1 MEIILT
7 AVLVALV
14 AVVVGSGLGFQL
26 HNILSAKSQRAAEEA
41 SAQQMR
47 RSNARS
53 KEILLEAKEQALE
66 LRTNAQAQLNDEKL
80 TLQRQQSRLE
90 AREEILQ
97 GKSDA
102 VEKHES
108 LLQDQRTELIDEKSK
123 LNDLRQQAGEKLEAI
138 SSLSMSDARQQLL
151 DQAEEDIQ
159 FEIAR
164 RYRDAELVAQDEADD
179 KARLILAESM
189 QRLASEVVSEATV
202 TSISL
207 PNDEMKGRL
216 IGREGRNIRAIEA
229 TTGVDLIID
238 DVPEAITIS
247 CFDPI
252 RREIARVAIDRLI
265 KDGRIHPA
273 RIEESVNKA
282 RSEVDET
289 VRKAGQKAT
298 FDADVKGLHPE
309 LVKLIGRLKFRYS
322 YGENVLQHSVEVGL
336 VAGILAAQIG
346 ANPQTAKTAG
356 FLHDIGKALTHEVDG
371 PHAEIG
377 ADLAKRYGQK
387 EIVITAIREHH
398 DREMT
403 TVESFLVAAADAI
416 SAARPGARQ
425 DTIENYIQRLEALE
439 EVAQGFEGVERVY
452 AIQAGREVRVLVNP
466 ENTDDVSAATLA
478 RNIVEKIEETLAYP
492 GQIRVVVIR
501 ESRTVEIAQ

>member
-26 HNILSAKSQRAAEEA
+26 HNILSAKSQRAVEEA

-66 LRTNAQAQLNDEKL
+66 LRSNAQARLNDQKL

-90 AREEILQ
+90 AKEEILQ
-97 GKSDA
+97 GKADA

-138 SSLSMSDARQQLL
+138 SGLSMSDARQQLL

-252 RREIARVAIDRLI
+252 RREIARVAIERLI

-387 EIVITAIREHH
+387 EIVVTAIREHH

>member
-1 MEIILT
+1 
-7 AVLVALV
+7 
-14 AVVVGSGLGFQL
+14 
-26 HNILSAKSQRAAEEA
+26 
-41 SAQQMR
+41 MR

-53 KEILLEAKEQALE
+53 KEILLEAKEQALQ
-66 LRTNAQAQLNDEKL
+66 LRSNAQAQLNDQKL

-102 VEKHES
+102 VEKHEL
-108 LLQDQRTELIDEKSK
+108 LLQDQRTELIDGKSK

-159 FEIAR
+159 FEVAR

-252 RREIARVAIDRLI
+252 RRQIARVAIDRLI

-273 RIEESVNKA
+273 RIEESVDKA

-298 FDADVKGLHPE
+298 FDANVKGLHPE

-336 VAGILAAQIG
+336 IAGILAAQIG

-387 EIVITAIREHH
+387 EIVVTAIREHH

-466 ENTDDVSAATLA
+466 ENIDDVSAATLA

>member
-1 MEIILT
+1 M
-7 AVLVALV
+7 
-14 AVVVGSGLGFQL
+14 
-26 HNILSAKSQRAAEEA
+26 
-41 SAQQMR
+41 
-47 RSNARS
+47 
-53 KEILLEAKEQALE
+53 
-66 LRTNAQAQLNDEKL
+66 
-80 TLQRQQSRLE
+80 
-90 AREEILQ
+90 
-97 GKSDA
+97 
-102 VEKHES
+102 
-108 LLQDQRTELIDEKSK
+108 QDQRTELIDEKSN

-138 SSLSMSDARQQLL
+138 SGLSMSDARQQLL

-159 FEIAR
+159 FEVAR

-252 RREIARVAIDRLI
+252 RREIARVAIERLI

-298 FDADVKGLHPE
+298 FDANVKGLHPE

-346 ANPQTAKTAG
+346 ANPQTVKTAG